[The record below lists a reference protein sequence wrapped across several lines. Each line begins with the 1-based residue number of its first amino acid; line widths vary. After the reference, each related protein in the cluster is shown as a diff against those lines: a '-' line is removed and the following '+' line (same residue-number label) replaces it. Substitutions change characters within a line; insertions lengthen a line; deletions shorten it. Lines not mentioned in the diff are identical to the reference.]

1 MMRDVAI
8 EEVKGTRVSF
18 IAVFLMLFGAF
29 QLLLWAS
36 FFFVATALALLCG
49 LVWVGVAISIAYI
62 LLGFGLLRRRQW
74 AFTWTP
80 VLMVIMI
87 VLNVLTVVFVGPF
100 QMMIIFGPMI
110 VVHVLILAV
119 VLWERGRFVQWP
131 MKRVHVTRPLDRDRV
146 KGLKCE
152 ECGSQNLTVYPD
164 GSGICGDCRHVFSD
178 ARKGHEED

>member
-1 MMRDVAI
+1 MRDVAV
-8 EEVKGTRVSF
+8 EEVKGAHISF
-18 IAVFLMLFGAF
+18 IAVFLILFGAF

-49 LVWVGVAISIAYI
+49 LAWVGVVISIAYI

-87 VLNVLTVVFVGPF
+87 VLNVLTVVFVGSLL
-100 QMMIIFGPMI
+100 MIIFGPMI

-119 VLWERGRFVQWP
+119 VVWERGRFVQWP
-131 MKRVHVTRPLDRDRV
+131 MKRVRVTRPLDSDRM
-146 KGLKCE
+146 KGLTCE

-164 GSGICGDCRHVFSD
+164 GSGVCGDCRHVFADILSESG
-178 ARKGHEED
+178 KV

>member
-1 MMRDVAI
+1 MRDVAV
-8 EEVKGTRVSF
+8 EEVKGAHISF
-18 IAVFLMLFGAF
+18 IAVFLILFGAF

-36 FFFVATALALLCG
+36 FFFLATALALLCG
-49 LVWVGVAISIAYI
+49 LVWVGVVISIAYI

-87 VLNVLTVVFVGPF
+87 VLNVLTVVFVGSF
-100 QMMIIFGPMI
+100 LMIIFGPMI

-119 VLWERGRFVQWP
+119 VVWERGRFVQWP
-131 MKRVHVTRPLDRDRV
+131 MKRARVTRPLDRDRV
-146 KGLKCE
+146 KGLTCE
-152 ECGSQNLTVYPD
+152 ECSSQNLTVYPD

-178 ARKGHEED
+178 ARKRNGED